1 MFLIS
6 SQDLEIST
14 VNTACFY
21 GGFPSPLTH
30 HFSDAFCYINRLVWV
45 SFSARQKQYLVI
57 FREITLFT
65 TCRKWGV
72 LCHKNA
78 TTLLLVISNMLMT
91 QLRAQQNNVKVIC
104 NLPRK
109 NEMSANFTKWQM
121 ILLFEYMAYKSIC
134 WFQVR
139 IKREKSN
146 ALERINMVMIL
157 CSSSEENTEILLGIF
172 NWLIILLCS

>member
-21 GGFPSPLTH
+21 GGFSSPLTH
-30 HFSDAFCYINRLVWV
+30 HFSDAFCYINRLLWV
-45 SFSARQKQYLVI
+45 SFSAQQKQYLVI
-57 FREITLFT
+57 FIESHSLLLVENVGSYAT
-65 TCRKWGV
+65 
-72 LCHKNA
+72 NA

-91 QLRAQQNNVKVIC
+91 QLRAQQNNVKVIY

-121 ILLFEYMAYKSIC
+121 ILLFEYMDYKSIC

-139 IKREKSN
+139 IKREKSK
-146 ALERINMVMIL
+146 ALKRINMVVIL
-157 CSSSEENTEILLGIF
+157 CSFSEENTEILLDIF
-172 NWLIILLCS
+172 NWWIILFCS